1 MASLLCPGTQCMWN
15 LYAPFKNGSLFPS
28 ALWSSWSQ
36 ALLFFNQKCFGGSSS
51 RFQTLRLGRYIW
63 DSEFWLLWENWYIII
78 VQFVGCCFKHRNL
91 ALLWVSLSYHLFEA
105 FFFVFGCRIYFLVGY
120 NLFFFLSVV
129 VQQLVLIMVF
139 SQEEVSSRY
148 FYSLILSPIQSR
160 RYSFNE
166 ITLVL
171 RSKGKNQIAWSL
183 WIFLSIWVNKC
194 IASEKLVVS
203 LYEWPE
209 SCEWI

>member
-63 DSEFWLLWENWYIII
+63 DSEFWLLWENFWYIII
-78 VQFVGCCFKHRNL
+78 VQSVGCCFKHRNL

-120 NLFFFLSVV
+120 NLFFFFISGCSAVSFDYGVLTRGGKLKILLLSH
-129 VQQLVLIMVF
+129 LV
-139 SQEEVSSRY
+139 SN
-148 FYSLILSPIQSR
+148 PI
-160 RYSFNE
+160 
-166 ITLVL
+166 
-171 RSKGKNQIAWSL
+171 KK
-183 WIFLSIWVNKC
+183 IFF
-194 IASEKLVVS
+194 
-203 LYEWPE
+203 
-209 SCEWI
+209 